1 MVNIDDMDQW
11 SFGGVVVGGG
21 LIGMYYLRGNGQA
34 DYIHTFWRQFDQFG
48 CSSDI
53 R

>member
-1 MVNIDDMDQW
+1 MDQW
-11 SFGGVVVGGG
+11 SFGGVVAGGG
-21 LIGMYYLRGNGQA
+21 LVGTYYLRGNGQA
-34 DYIHTFWRQFDQFG
+34 DYINTFWRQSEQFG